1 MTAVMPGDCNQVMP
15 GMSLAPLMFGTV
27 PQVTM
32 MAMPAVMCKD
42 AVAHQM
48 PPTAAACST
57 VTMPAAAVPMV
68 LPAEIL
74 SAMPAFPAKCGR
86 VHTIP
91 PGVPGVSMHVSPVE
105 SPPFVVGMQLPC
117 QLPIGGQ
124 HRFHEETRVMGWLSD
139 DGRQFTKMQYK
150 GRLSILTENVVHSS
164 GLVQYA
170 LQFTAGNLSSADGVG
185 FIFSSKLPCSKNIQR
200 IASIFVNSAGRICL
214 RAGAEVVRSNMSLQ
228 PLKVGDWIWLSV
240 DFNDQISC
248 FKLIPADGGAPSS
261 VTFAFGSSLEKL
273 KTTTTIIP
281 DILSGYFACVVKNLG
296 VTVTLSS

>member
-1 MTAVMPGDCNQVMP
+1 
-15 GMSLAPLMFGTV
+15 
-27 PQVTM
+27 
-32 MAMPAVMCKD
+32 
-42 AVAHQM
+42 
-48 PPTAAACST
+48 
-57 VTMPAAAVPMV
+57 
-68 LPAEIL
+68 
-74 SAMPAFPAKCGR
+74 
-86 VHTIP
+86 
-91 PGVPGVSMHVSPVE
+91 
-105 SPPFVVGMQLPC
+105 
-117 QLPIGGQ
+117 
-124 HRFHEETRVMGWLSD
+124 MGWLSD

-248 FKLIPADGGAPSS
+248 FKLIPADGGATSS